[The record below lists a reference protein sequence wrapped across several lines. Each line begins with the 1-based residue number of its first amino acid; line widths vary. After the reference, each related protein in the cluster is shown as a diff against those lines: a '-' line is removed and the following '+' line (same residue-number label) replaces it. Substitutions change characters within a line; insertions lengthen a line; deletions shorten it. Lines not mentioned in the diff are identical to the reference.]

1 MKFTIGKKLTISFLG
16 LAGLVLLAGI
26 VGIIILNQVSSSA
39 DMVAKEKAPVQNSVM
54 NGVLALEVVQKT
66 ISEYTNM
73 SSGLQDLEV
82 KMISKLDEYD
92 MWASMLKYGTG
103 SEEFKKSKSGKLFE
117 KLKINI
123 SVPKGSEKIQ
133 VVLSKVL
140 KESVVFKK
148 NLNDLIKAHKDYLSY
163 SVTIENHNY
172 PLPVFLN
179 IANKEHDEWVISLN
193 DAVTVVQLFKGN
205 MDPAKGMVGEWL
217 TKYNVDNKKLMKIV
231 NKMKKRHEKMMK
243 AAVAIN
249 AEKKY
254 EGKLKFFNRNGASAT
269 LITSYFGAMHTL
281 VAPVYKSLESSK
293 EEKLKAM
300 TLSAAKINKDLDSL
314 RINAGLEM
322 ASALEQAEKTKTKG
336 VTFLIILTLIAVI
349 IAIILGIIMSRYLSG
364 KINSIAE
371 ITKKVSEG
379 DLQNKINV
387 TSKDELGDLANDTN
401 AMIDNLRDMI
411 GKVLGFSKQLGKSSK
426 GLSDLSG
433 DMSKDAGE
441 MSDGSESVAAAAEE
455 MSSNMNSVAAAC
467 EEAAANVNMVSA
479 STEEIN
485 SSINEIAKNSEQSRL
500 VTSDAVTKTGNASER
515 VDELGKAAKEISRV
529 TEVISDISEQT
540 NLLALNATIEAAR
553 AGEAGKG
560 FAVVASEIKELA
572 RQTADATKG
581 IKERIDT
588 IQNSTSGTVVEIQNV
603 SKVIGDVND
612 IVGTI
617 AAAVEEQSATTGG
630 ISENMNQASLGLQEV
645 NENVSQ
651 SSAVA
656 GEIARDIGNVN
667 SASTKIKQG
676 SEDVKTNAEGLAD
689 IAGDL
694 QALVNKF
701 QL

>member
-26 VGIIILNQVSSSA
+26 VGIFILNQVSRSA

-54 NGVLALEVVQKT
+54 NGALALEVVQKT
-66 ISEYTNM
+66 ISEYIHA
-73 SSGLQDLEV
+73 SSGLQSLEE
-82 KMISKLDEYD
+82 KLISKLDEYD
-92 MWASMLKYGTG
+92 MWASMLKHGTD

-133 VVLSKVL
+133 IALNKIIQ
-140 KESVVFKK
+140 ESIVFKK
-148 NLNDLIKAHKDYLSY
+148 NSNDLIQAQKDYLSY
-163 SVTIENHNY
+163 SVTINNKNY
-172 PLPVFLN
+172 ALPVFLN
-179 IANKEHDEWVISLN
+179 MANREHDGWVASLN
-193 DAVTVVQLFKGN
+193 DAVMVVTPFNGNTDPKKGL
-205 MDPAKGMVGEWL
+205 MGEWL
-217 TKYNVDNKKLMKIV
+217 GNYNIDNKKMMKLV
-231 NKMKKRHEKMMK
+231 KKMHKRHGKMMK
-243 AAVAIN
+243 AAVKIN
-249 AEKKY
+249 AEKTY
-254 EGKLKFFNRNGASAT
+254 ESKQKLFNRNNSSVAM
-269 LITSYFGAMHTL
+269 ITSYFQSMHEIA
-281 VAPVYKSLESSK
+281 APIYKDLENSK
-293 EEKLKAM
+293 EEKFQAM
-300 TLSAAKINKDLDSL
+300 ALSAASINKDLDSL
-314 RINAGLEM
+314 RQNAELEM
-322 ASALEQAEKTKTKG
+322 VSALEQAEKTKTKG
-336 VTFLIILTLIAVI
+336 ITFLIFLTLIAVI
-349 IAIILGIIMSRYLSG
+349 IAIVLGIIMSRYLSG

-371 ITKKVSEG
+371 ITKKVSNG
-379 DLQNKINV
+379 DLQNKIKV

-401 AMIDNLRDMI
+401 AMIDNLREMI
-411 GKVLGFSKQLGKSSK
+411 GKVLGYSKQLGESSK

-433 DMSKDAGE
+433 NMSKDAGE
-441 MSDGSESVAAAAEE
+441 MSEGSESVAAAAEE

-485 SSINEIAKNSEQSRL
+485 SSINEIAKNSEQGRL
-500 VTSDAVTKTGNASER
+500 VTGDAVSKAGNASER
-515 VDELGKAAKEISRV
+515 VDELGKAAREISRV

-572 RQTADATKG
+572 KQTANATKG
-581 IKERIDT
+581 IKERIET
-588 IQNSTSGTVVEIQNV
+588 IQGSTSETVVEIQSV
-603 SKVIGDVND
+603 SKVIADVSD
-612 IVGTI
+612 IVSTI

-630 ISENMNQASLGLQEV
+630 ISENMNQASTGLQEV

-667 SASTKIKQG
+667 SASTKIQQG
-676 SEDVKTNAEGLAD
+676 SEQVKTNAEGLAD
-689 IAGDL
+689 LAGDL
-694 QALVNKF
+694 QTLVNKF